1 MAQTRQTVQKEII
14 RNAVA
19 NMHNHPTAEA
29 VYEAVAT
36 RHPRISKATVYR
48 NLNQMAQDGAILRV
62 PVPNGADCFDFNIRK
77 HYHIRCEVCSCIFDA
92 EAPYREELD
101 HLPRQSSGCEITGH
115 SILFYGVCPQCK
127 AAGSQS

>member
-14 RNAVA
+14 RNAVV

-29 VYEAVAT
+29 VYEAVAA

-62 PVPNGADCFDFNIRK
+62 QVPNGADCFDFNIRK
-77 HYHIRCEVCSCIFDA
+77 HYHIRCEACGCVFDA

-101 HLPRQSSGCEITGH
+101 QLPGQSGGFEITGH
-115 SILFYGVCPQCK
+115 SILFFGLCPRCK
-127 AAGSQS
+127 TAGDRP